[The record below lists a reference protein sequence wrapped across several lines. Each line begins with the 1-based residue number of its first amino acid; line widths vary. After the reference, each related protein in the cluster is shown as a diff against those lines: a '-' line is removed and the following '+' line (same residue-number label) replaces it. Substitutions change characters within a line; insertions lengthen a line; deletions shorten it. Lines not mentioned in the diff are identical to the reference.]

1 MRITRLLACLLVA
14 VLTLVSG
21 TALAAGLGLKK
32 PIELRFGYGEPDSW
46 PGKGNYAPY
55 PEEAIAKY
63 FKAFVESRSN
73 GMVKVK
79 LLGNSIMGSNKQ
91 MLEMVRSGSL
101 DICTSTGA
109 VGSMFP
115 KFEVIYMP
123 YVFASEEVAWQVF
136 DNSKFWADLMVE
148 MEKKTNLHYLG
159 MGQNGVRNFTN
170 NIRPVKTPADLK
182 SMKIRVMESPLYV
195 KMIDAFGAQ
204 ATPIGWNELYTS
216 LQTRVVDGEENP
228 VSIIAAGKLNEVQKY
243 LTLDGHTWSE
253 DLLVLNARRMK
264 SLPPQVQ
271 HLLSIAGKRAAIAG
285 RQAEEFNTLLLK
297 LPVLQKSMEI
307 YKPTPEE
314 IAQFKKIAR
323 PPVEQWLRDRVG
335 SETVDGFLAAVN
347 DAETALGYH

>member
-1 MRITRLLACLLVA
+1 MKARKLLACFLA
-14 VLTLVSG
+14 VTLTLVAG
-21 TALAAGLGLKK
+21 TALAEGLGLKN
-32 PIELRFGYGEPDSW
+32 PVELRFGYGEPDSW
-46 PGKGNYAPY
+46 PDKGNYAPY

-73 GMVKVK
+73 GMVTVK
-79 LLGNSIMGSNKQ
+79 LLGNSILGSNKQ
-91 MLEMVRSGSL
+91 MLEMVRGGAL

-123 YVFASEEVAWQVF
+123 YVFASEEIAWQVF
-136 DNSKFWADLMVE
+136 DSSKFWTDLMAE
-148 MEKKTNLHYLG
+148 MEKETNLHYLG

-170 NIRPVKTPADLK
+170 NIRPVKMPADLEK
-182 SMKIRVMESPLYV
+182 MKIRVMESPLYV

-216 LQTRVVDGEENP
+216 LQTKVVDGEENP
-228 VSIIAAGKLNEVQKY
+228 VSIIAAGKLYEVQKY

-253 DLLVLNARRMK
+253 DLIVMNAQRMK
-264 SLPPQVQ
+264 ALPPQVQ

-285 RQAEEFNTLLLK
+285 RQAEELNTLLLK
-297 LPVLQKSMEI
+297 LPVLQKSMQI

-314 IAQFKKIAR
+314 IAEFKQIAR
-323 PPVEQWLRDRVG
+323 PPVEKWLRERVG
-335 SETVDGFLAAVN
+335 SETVDGFLAAVSE
-347 DAETALGYH
+347 AEKTLGY